1 MPDSSPTLLE
11 SRRILLA
18 SSSPRRRELLK
29 RLAIPFE
36 VVVPGAE
43 CAASTDRVPERLAL
57 SHAQSKAA
65 GAEVEHR
72 DGLLLAV
79 DTVVAID
86 GLALGKPQD
95 RDEARVFLD
104 RLSGRDHAVWSA
116 HVWSAVSDGRRLPG
130 SGGDRLVRALVRFD
144 ALSRAR
150 KAAYLD
156 TDEWRGKAGGYAI
169 QGAAGAFASVVEG
182 EIETV
187 IGLTLS
193 LVRAEWQRFLRG

>member
-1 MPDSSPTLLE
+1 M
-11 SRRILLA
+11 
-18 SSSPRRRELLK
+18 
-29 RLAIPFE
+29 
-36 VVVPGAE
+36 
-43 CAASTDRVPERLAL
+43 
-57 SHAQSKAA
+57 
-65 GAEVEHR
+65 
-72 DGLLLAV
+72 
-79 DTVVAID
+79 
-86 GLALGKPQD
+86 
-95 RDEARVFLD
+95 
-104 RLSGRDHAVWSA
+104 
-116 HVWSAVSDGRRLPG
+116 
-130 SGGDRLVRALVRFD
+130 RALVRFD